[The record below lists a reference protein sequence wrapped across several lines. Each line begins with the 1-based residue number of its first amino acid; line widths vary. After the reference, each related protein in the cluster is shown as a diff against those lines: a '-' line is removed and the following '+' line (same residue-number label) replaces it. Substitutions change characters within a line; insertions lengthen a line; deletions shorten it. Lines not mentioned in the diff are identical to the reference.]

1 VRRLAFGLVAAVVAV
16 GGACASLQATS
27 VVSPRDLD
35 EASGRPRID
44 EIRDI
49 GGSDIPAVG
58 GVRLAASDGTAVIG
72 ETLWI
77 RGGNFGRQPTVSLGG
92 KAVTVVSRTADGGIL
107 VRVPVGTP
115 AGRQS
120 LVVSQA
126 AGDSER
132 PVQVR
137 RLGVVMA
144 KDRLAFLE
152 MTPEGPRAK
161 GGVTIPNVQHLQ
173 LSADGRAAYTVDQG
187 GALRVFEMPAAG
199 QPSEVFKLQLGP
211 GVRGLFAA
219 SVAHRLLAL
228 RETELVELDTS
239 SPLRPVVRSARALP
253 DWLTGETV
261 LRVAASP
268 DGRLLALA
276 LAKRNRVLV
285 FDVDNLRVLPASA
298 AGKDLPFVEM
308 PLFPNVQ
315 APVLVD
321 LSFSPEGDTLWVLS
335 GGSDRSKSLGPQP
348 TTVTALR
355 LPRTDGT
362 GTSVGLARA
371 RAVVLSDVAA
381 PVAVGTGRSLAL
393 TSGSAVRLPPEK
405 VTVFVSG
412 RERAS
417 QRPAIFALDAE
428 DHAAPVAVEA
438 GAIAVGRT
446 DVTPDGRW
454 VLGTFV
460 DHSETLL
467 VASAPAD
474 GRPGKARSFR
484 VADRASADT
493 LAGAELRLQ
502 P

>member
-1 VRRLAFGLVAAVVAV
+1 VRVLAIGVVAAVLG
-16 GGACASLQATS
+16 GGACASLEATS

-35 EASGRPRID
+35 EAAGRPRID
-44 EIRDI
+44 EVRDI
-49 GGSDIPAVG
+49 GGTDIPEA
-58 GVRLAASDGTAVIG
+58 GVLRMAGSDGTAVIG

-77 RGGNFGRQPTVSLGG
+77 RGSNFGRQPTVSLGG
-92 KAVTVVSRTADGGIL
+92 KATAVVSRTGDGGIL

-115 AGRQS
+115 AGRQT
-120 LVVSQA
+120 LVVSQED
-126 AGDSER
+126 GDAER
-132 PVQVR
+132 PLQVR

-152 MTPEGPRAK
+152 MTPDGPRAFD
-161 GGVTIPNVQHLQ
+161 GVTIAGVQHLQ
-173 LSADGRAAYTVDQG
+173 MSADGRAAYAVDQA
-187 GALRVFEMPAAG
+187 GALHVFELPAAG
-199 QPSEVFKLQLGP
+199 TPGEVFKLQLGP

-239 SPLRPVVRSARALP
+239 SPLRPVVESARAVP
-253 DWLTGETV
+253 SWLTSETV
-261 LRVAASP
+261 SRVAASP

-276 LAKRNRVLV
+276 LVKRNRVLL
-285 FDVDNLRVLPASA
+285 FDVDNLRVLPAPA
-298 AGKDLPFVEM
+298 PVIDPPFVEM
-308 PLFPNVQ
+308 PLFPDVR

-321 LSFSPEGDTLWVLS
+321 LSFSPEGETLWVLS
-335 GGSDRSKSLGPQP
+335 GGSDRNKVLGPQP
-348 TTVTALR
+348 TIVTALR
-355 LPRTDGT
+355 LPRTYAIGAT
-362 GTSVGLARA
+362 VGMVRA
-371 RAVVLSDVAA
+371 RRVTLPDVIG
-381 PVAVGTGRSLAL
+381 PVAIGTGRSLAL

-428 DHAAPVAVEA
+428 DHAVPVAVED

>member
-1 VRRLAFGLVAAVVAV
+1 MRHLAFALVAAATL
-16 GGACASLQATS
+16 GGACASLEATS

-35 EASGRPRID
+35 EATGTPRID

-49 GGSDIPAVG
+49 GGTDIPAVG
-58 GVRLAASDGTAVIG
+58 VLRLANSDGAAVIG

-92 KAVTVVSRTADGGIL
+92 KAVAVVSRTGDGGIL

-115 AGRQS
+115 AGPQR
-120 LVVSQA
+120 LVVSQED
-126 AGDSER
+126 GETER
-132 PVQVR
+132 PIQVR

-152 MTPEGPRAK
+152 MTPDGPRAFD
-161 GGVTIPNVQHLQ
+161 GTTVPGVQHLQ
-173 LSADGRAAYTVDQG
+173 LSADGRAAYAVDQG
-187 GALRVFEMPAAG
+187 GALQVFEMPASG
-199 QPSEVFKLQLGP
+199 TPSAVFKLQLGP

-239 SPLRPVVRSARALP
+239 SPLRPVVRSARAVP
-253 DWLTGETV
+253 GWLTGETV
-261 LRVAASP
+261 IRVAASP

-285 FDVDNLRVLPASA
+285 FDVDNLRVLPAPA
-298 AGKDLPFVEM
+298 PVIDPPFVEM
-308 PLFPNVQ
+308 ALFPDVR

-321 LSFSPEGDTLWVLS
+321 LLFSPEGDTLWVLS
-335 GGSDRSKSLGPQP
+335 GAAERNKSLGPQP

-355 LPRTDGT
+355 LPRTDAT
-362 GTSVGLARA
+362 GASIGLVKART
-371 RAVVLSDVAA
+371 VVLADVVA
-381 PVAVGTGRSLAL
+381 PVAVGVGRSLAL

-417 QRPAIFALDAE
+417 RRPAIFALDAE
-428 DHAAPVAVEA
+428 DHAVPIAVEA
-438 GAIAVGRT
+438 GALAVGRT

-460 DHSETLL
+460 DQSETLL

-484 VADRASADT
+484 VADRASPDT